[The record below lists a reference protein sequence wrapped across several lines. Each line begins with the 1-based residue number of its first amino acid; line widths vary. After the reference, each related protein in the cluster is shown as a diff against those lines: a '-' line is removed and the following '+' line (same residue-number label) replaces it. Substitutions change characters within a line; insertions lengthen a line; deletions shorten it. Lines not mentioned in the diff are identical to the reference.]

1 MSYQITNQSPAQ
13 NIQKEIDMMSFI
25 FYWKMRQGKT
35 LNAIRLALDDRYNGR
50 IYSNVDIFKDG
61 ESLLIKRDKDGNVT
75 GSNKITTFDQLDKIR
90 FSYTHW
96 IILLDEAG
104 INANS
109 KDSHTLES
117 RLLQKVLFLAGKK
130 NCSVVWIAQRYES
143 IDINARV
150 LADIIIEVRKIRRW
164 KKHPL
169 FQLTKQKQK
178 FSRLEYVQ
186 RYQIDTITMNNIDGI
201 TYDTL
206 EESVMDKKERKKKTK
221 KDLE

>member
-1 MSYQITNQSPAQ
+1 MTTEITQSPAQ
-13 NIQKEIDMMSFI
+13 NITQEIDMMSFI
-25 FYWKMRQGKT
+25 FYWKMRSWKT
-35 LNAIRLALDDRYNGR
+35 LNAIRLALDDRYHGR
-50 IYSNVDIFKDG
+50 IYSNVNIYRNEKNI
-61 ESLLIKRDKDGNVT
+61 LIKRDKDDNIIW
-75 GSNKITTFDQLDKIR
+75 NHKIESFDQLDKIR
-90 FSYTHW
+90 FSYTHG

-117 RLLQKVLFLAGKK
+117 RMLQKVLFLAGKK
-130 NCSVVWIAQRYES
+130 NCSVIWIAQRYES

-164 KKHPL
+164 EKHPI

-178 FSRLEYVQ
+178 FSRLEYIQ
-186 RYQIDTITMNNIDGI
+186 RYEIDTITMNKIQGI

-206 EESVMDKKERKKKTK
+206 EESVMDRRKKKK
-221 KDLE
+221 ELEKEVD